1 MGHFLPIR
9 HCVWPK
15 KALFCTE
22 SSKKCVNRDKSWYRD
37 KKRMLGLL
45 ISSESKLFGEGPSCL
60 RTTSAKFWRN
70 CVIYNPFTIAFC
82 KPICP
87 NHNLF
92 PKQLWWIETQPPP
105 FDHWSAGC
113 RASWWTEGDGGQI
126 KPPVFDHWQR
136 RGAAEVIR
144 GRNLSWQIVRHCLRS
159 PQWTYGRA
167 GQIATVATYGP
178 ACKTA
183 TTVLMILVLT
193 GKLMT

>member
-70 CVIYNPFTIAFC
+70 CVIYNPFTIPFC

-113 RASWWTEGDGGQI
+113 RASWWTEG
-126 KPPVFDHWQR
+126 
-136 RGAAEVIR
+136 R
-144 GRNLSWQIVRHCLRS
+144 GRRADKAPGVWSLAAQGCSRGDQGSGPLLTDCSPLFALAAVDIWTGWPDSHRGNIWTCL
-159 PQWTYGRA
+159 
-167 GQIATVATYGP
+167 
-178 ACKTA
+178 
-183 TTVLMILVLT
+183 
-193 GKLMT
+193 

>member
-1 MGHFLPIR
+1 MYHVKVHFL
-9 HCVWPK
+9 
-15 KALFCTE
+15 TQE
-22 SSKKCVNRDKSWYRD
+22 SPFLHRVFQKVRKSRQIFIYRD
-37 KKRMLGLL
+37 KIAYVRAHDFRPSPNLL
-45 ISSESKLFGEGPSCL
+45 AKAL
-60 RTTSAKFWRN
+60 RAFAQLLPN
-70 CVIYNPFTIAFC
+70 FDVIAWFTIFC

-87 NHNLF
+87 NHYLYA
-92 PKQLWWIETQPPP
+92 KQLWWIETQPPP

-113 RASWWTEGDGGQI
+113 RASWWTEGEGGQI